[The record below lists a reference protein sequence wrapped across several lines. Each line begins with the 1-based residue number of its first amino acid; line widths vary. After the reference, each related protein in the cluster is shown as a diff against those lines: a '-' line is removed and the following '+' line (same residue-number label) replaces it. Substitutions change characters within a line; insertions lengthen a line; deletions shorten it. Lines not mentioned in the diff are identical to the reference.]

1 MISNHQCNSTNMG
14 QKQTKKND
22 TYTST
27 SQSNLKTTTKTTET
41 SSNTNTRTNT
51 TTNTSHRTNTPTT
64 TTNQSHSNTTSNNNT
79 SNSRNNSNTQTRNVE
94 TVESPVSKKPKERV
108 VNNTEVFNS
117 KKLEKVFDSYKDED
131 GAGMGVDGVMKFLE
145 DIIVDPEDAITLV
158 IAYHLNAQEMGYFS
172 REEFMSGFQKLN
184 CDTIE
189 KIKEKLPSL
198 RDQLEDASFFKEIYK
213 YSFEF
218 YKESKEKR
226 GIDTEVAIN
235 LLRILVGNDQP
246 HVEKF
251 VTFLSDQQ
259 TYKVINSDQWL
270 LFFEFA
276 TTVRPDFSDY
286 DPNGA
291 WPVIIDEYVEWAKA
305 H

>member
-1 MISNHQCNSTNMG
+1 MG
-14 QKQTKKND
+14 QKQTKKNES
-22 TYTST
+22 TYSSS
-27 SQSNLKTTTKTTET
+27 SQSNLKSTTKTTDTT
-41 SSNTNTRTNT
+41 SNNNTRTNST
-51 TTNTSHRTNTPTT
+51 TTTSHRPNTTSTTNH
-64 TTNQSHSNTTSNNNT
+64 TNQSHSNTTSNNNT
-79 SNSRNNSNTQTRNVE
+79 SNARNNSNTQTRNVE

-117 KKLEKVFDSYKDED
+117 KKLEKVFDTYKEED
-131 GAGMGVDGVMKFLE
+131 GAGMGVEGVMTFLE
-145 DIIVDPEDAITLV
+145 DINVDPEDAITLV

-189 KIKEKLPSL
+189 KIKEKLPSF
-198 RDQLEDASFFKEIYK
+198 RDQMEDASFFKEIYK

-235 LLRILVGNDQP
+235 LLRILVGSDQP
-246 HVEKF
+246 HVAKF
-251 VTFLSDQQ
+251 ITFLSDQQ
-259 TYKVINSDQWL
+259 TYKVVNSDQWL

-276 TTVRPDFSDY
+276 TSVRPDFSDY

>member
-1 MISNHQCNSTNMG
+1 MG
-14 QKQTKKND
+14 QKQTKKNES
-22 TYTST
+22 TST
-27 SQSNLKTTTKTTET
+27 SSSNLKSKTTDT
-41 SSNTNTRTNT
+41 SSNNNTRTTTTTPTRTNT
-51 TTNTSHRTNTPTT
+51 STT
-64 TTNQSHSNTTSNNNT
+64 TQNQSYTNTTSNNNT
-79 SNSRNNSNTQTRNVE
+79 SRNNTNTYHTE

-108 VNNTEVFNS
+108 VNTEVFNV
-117 KKLEKVFDSYKDED
+117 KKLEKVFDNYKEED
-131 GAGMGVDGVMKFLE
+131 GAGMGVDGVVKFLE
-145 DIIVDPEDAITLV
+145 DINIDPEDVITLV

-184 CDTIE
+184 CDTID
-189 KIKEKLPSL
+189 KIKEKLPTL
-198 RDQLEDASFFKEIYK
+198 RYQLEDDTFFKEIYK

-226 GIDTEVAIN
+226 GIDTDVAIN
-235 LLRILVGNDQP
+235 LLRILVGNEQP

-251 VTFLSDQQ
+251 ITFLSDQQ
-259 TYKVINSDQWL
+259 TYKSVNSDQWL

-276 TTVRPDFSDY
+276 TSVKPDFSDY